1 MGCWTC
7 DSGIQGKG
15 PGWRPTF
22 GTHQHIDG
30 IQCQKK
36 EREREMRMKVLG
48 LIWRMLILP
57 YNKPSQISQMVQKDM
72 VSNQKNSIKNI
83 KPTSLPVLK
92 KKVSQQCSSL
102 HCFLS

>member
-22 GTHQHIDG
+22 GTHQYIDG

-36 EREREMRMKVLG
+36 KKRERERDENESPRTDLEDAY
-48 LIWRMLILP
+48 IAI
-57 YNKPSQISQMVQKDM
+57 
-72 VSNQKNSIKNI
+72 
-83 KPTSLPVLK
+83 
-92 KKVSQQCSSL
+92 
-102 HCFLS
+102 

>member
-36 EREREMRMKVLG
+36 ERERDENESPRTDLEDAY
-48 LIWRMLILP
+48 IAI
-57 YNKPSQISQMVQKDM
+57 
-72 VSNQKNSIKNI
+72 
-83 KPTSLPVLK
+83 
-92 KKVSQQCSSL
+92 
-102 HCFLS
+102 